1 MILIGHADIQ
11 SSPFFRILDCAAIS
25 KTPSHATLF
34 CDYNVALC
42 RYAHEHG
49 LTLAVHVRQIKELIL
64 AHAMKVSYLVVD
76 KSLVLNAQKIADD
89 YLFDAKILLLSDTE
103 DDIEFAAL
111 NSIDG
116 ILFASAIV
124 G

>member
-1 MILIGHADIQ
+1 MILIGHLDIK
-11 SSPFFRILDCAAIS
+11 SHPFYRIHTIESIAL
-25 KTPSHATLF
+25 TPSNATLF

-42 RYAHEHG
+42 HYAHENG
-49 LTLAVHVRQIKELIL
+49 LKLAVHVRQIKELIL
-64 AHAMKVSYLVVD
+64 AHAMGACYVVVD

-89 YLFDAKILLLSDTE
+89 YLFDAKILLLSEQE

-116 ILFASAIV
+116 ILFTRAIV
-124 G
+124 

>member
-1 MILIGHADIQ
+1 MILIGHSDIQ
-11 SSPFFRILDCAAIS
+11 SSPFFRVLSRDTIS

-34 CDYNVALC
+34 CDYNVDLC

-64 AHAMKVSYLVVD
+64 AHAMRVSYLVVD

-116 ILFASAIV
+116 ILFTSAIV
-124 G
+124 D